1 MASNNYDWHLP
12 ETDIRD
18 VGKIVTCGIEH
29 LLEAVDSSSAQAGEL
44 DLYFR
49 GPDYAKN
56 GKKIVIKGTTILGDE
71 EIPKQLQQAGNKL
84 SPNNSN
90 RSPNSA

>member
-18 VGKIVTCGIEH
+18 LGEIVTCDIEH

-56 GKKIVIKGTTILGDE
+56 GKKNRHQRHNYSWWWVNTQTATTSW
-71 EIPKQLQQAGNKL
+71 Q
-84 SPNNSN
+84 
-90 RSPNSA
+90 

>member
-18 VGKIVTCGIEH
+18 LGKIVTCDIEH

-56 GKKIVIKGTTILGDE
+56 GKNRHQRHNYSWWWVNTQTATTSW
-71 EIPKQLQQAGNKL
+71 Q
-84 SPNNSN
+84 
-90 RSPNSA
+90 

>member
-18 VGKIVTCGIEH
+18 LGKIVTCDIEH

-44 DLYFR
+44 DLYLR
-49 GPDYAKN
+49 GFDYAMN

-71 EIPKQLQQAGNKL
+71 
-84 SPNNSN
+84 
-90 RSPNSA
+90 

>member
-18 VGKIVTCGIEH
+18 LGKIVTCDIEH

-49 GPDYAKN
+49 GSDYAMN
-56 GKKIVIKGTTILGDE
+56 VKKSSTKA
-71 EIPKQLQQAGNKL
+71 QLSLVMSKYSNCCNKL
-84 SPNNSN
+84 TQSPNNSN
-90 RSPNSA
+90 LSPNSE

>member
-18 VGKIVTCGIEH
+18 LGEIVTCDIGH

-56 GKKIVIKGTTILGDE
+56 GKKSSSKA
-71 EIPKQLQQAGNKL
+71 QLFLVMSKYPNSYNKL
-84 SPNNSN
+84 AIS
-90 RSPNSA
+90 